1 MALTDYKPF
10 QTVKIN
16 SYTQLDIVPRSS
28 IEAVAFEKCADPK
41 ETLGSYYSSKEK
53 KPQIMINGGLFNMS
67 TGHNVMS
74 FVCDGKEQNYQ
85 NGFTGMGVLGSDP
98 AKLVYGTD
106 KARKWKYFMTAYP
119 MLVINGK
126 ANTVYGNASNLNY
139 LTLRSAVGVREDGT
153 LLILT
158 VDKPGMKFAEMAKI
172 FVEYD
177 AQYAMNLDGGG
188 SVRKMHENKVVN
200 APIENRPVDNVF
212 CVYLKED
219 PLAKLAD
226 QNEIASWAR
235 PYVEQMVVSGVMQ
248 GDANGKFRPKAA
260 VTREELAA
268 VIARVL
274 DKVESITN
282 D

>member
-16 SYTQLDIVPRSS
+16 SYTQLDIVPHSS
-28 IEAVAFEKCADPK
+28 IEAVTFEKCADPK

-85 NGFTGMGVLGSDP
+85 NGFTGMGVLGGDP

-106 KARKWKYFMTAYP
+106 RAQKWKYFMTAYP

-139 LTLRSAVGVREDGT
+139 LTLRSAVGVREDGA

-188 SVRKMHENKVVN
+188 SVRKMHENKVMN
-200 APIENRPVDNVF
+200 TPIENRPVDNVF

-235 PYVEQMVVSGVMQ
+235 PYVEKMVVSGMMQ

-274 DKVESITN
+274 DKVE
-282 D
+282 

>member
-10 QTVKIN
+10 QTVKVN
-16 SYTQLDIVPRSS
+16 SYTQLDIVPHSS

-106 KARKWKYFMTAYP
+106 KARKWKYFMTASP
-119 MLVINGK
+119 MLVINSK

-226 QNEIASWAR
+226 QNEIAIWAR
-235 PYVEQMVVSGVMQ
+235 PCVEKMVVSGIMQ

-274 DKVESITN
+274 DKVE
-282 D
+282 

>member
-16 SYTQLDIVPRSS
+16 SYTQLDIVPHSS

-41 ETLGSYYSSKEK
+41 ETLGSYYSSKGK

-74 FVCDGKEQNYQ
+74 FVCDGEEQNYQ
-85 NGFTGMGVLGSDP
+85 NGFTGMGVLGGDP

-139 LTLRSAVGVREDGT
+139 LTLRSAVGVRENGT

-235 PYVEQMVVSGVMQ
+235 PYVEQMVVSGIMQ

-268 VIARVL
+268 VIARAL
-274 DKVESITN
+274 DKVE
-282 D
+282 

>member
-16 SYTQLDIVPRSS
+16 SYTQLDIVPHSS

-188 SVRKMHENKVVN
+188 SVRKIHENKVVN

-235 PYVEQMVVSGVMQ
+235 PYVEQMVVSGIMQ

-274 DKVESITN
+274 GKVE
-282 D
+282 

>member
-16 SYTQLDIVPRSS
+16 SYTQLDIVPHSS

-41 ETLGSYYSSKEK
+41 ETLGSHYSSKEK

-85 NGFTGMGVLGSDP
+85 NGFIGMGVLGSDP

-226 QNEIASWAR
+226 QNKIASWAR
-235 PYVEQMVVSGVMQ
+235 PYVEQMVVSGIMQ
-248 GDANGKFRPKAA
+248 GDANGKFRPKDA
-260 VTREELAA
+260 VTREELAT

-274 DKVESITN
+274 DKVE
-282 D
+282 

>member
-10 QTVKIN
+10 QTVKVN
-16 SYTQLDIVPRSS
+16 SYTQLDIVPHSS

-200 APIENRPVDNVF
+200 VPIENRPVDNVF

-274 DKVESITN
+274 DKG
-282 D
+282 

>member
-16 SYTQLDIVPRSS
+16 SYTQLDIVPHSS

-85 NGFTGMGVLGSDP
+85 NGFTGMGVLGGDP

-106 KARKWKYFMTAYP
+106 KAQKWKYFMTAYP

-126 ANTVYGNASNLNY
+126 VNTVYGNASSLNY

-188 SVRKMHENKVVN
+188 SVRKMHENKVMN
-200 APIENRPVDNVF
+200 TPIENRPVDNVF

-226 QNEIASWAR
+226 QNEIAIWAR
-235 PYVEQMVVSGVMQ
+235 PCVEKMVVSGIMQ

-274 DKVESITN
+274 DKVE
-282 D
+282 

>member
-16 SYTQLDIVPRSS
+16 SYTQLDIVPHSS

-74 FVCDGKEQNYQ
+74 FVCDGEEQNYQ
-85 NGFTGMGVLGSDP
+85 NGFTGMGVLSSDP

-235 PYVEQMVVSGVMQ
+235 PYVEQMVVSGIMQ

-260 VTREELAA
+260 VTREEIAA
-268 VIARVL
+268 VIARAL
-274 DKVESITN
+274 DKVE
-282 D
+282 

>member
-16 SYTQLDIVPRSS
+16 SYTQLDIVPHSS
-28 IEAVAFEKCADPK
+28 IEAVAFEKCVDPK
-41 ETLGSYYSSKEK
+41 ETLGSYYSNKEK
-53 KPQIMINGGLFNMS
+53 KPQIIINGGLFNMS

-85 NGFTGMGVLGSDP
+85 NGFTGMGVIGSDP

-226 QNEIASWAR
+226 QNEIANWAR
-235 PYVEQMVVSGVMQ
+235 SYVEQMVVSGVMQ

-274 DKVESITN
+274 DKVE
-282 D
+282 

>member
-16 SYTQLDIVPRSS
+16 SYTQLDIVPHSS

-41 ETLGSYYSSKEK
+41 ETLGSYYSCKEK

-74 FVCDGKEQNYQ
+74 FVCDGEEQNYQ
-85 NGFTGMGVLGSDP
+85 NGFTGMGVLGGDP

-106 KARKWKYFMTAYP
+106 KAQKWKYFMTAYP
-119 MLVINGK
+119 MLVVDGK

-200 APIENRPVDNVF
+200 TPIENRPVDNVF

-219 PLAKLAD
+219 PLAKLTD

-235 PYVEQMVVSGVMQ
+235 SYVEKMVVSGIMQ

-274 DKVESITN
+274 DKVE
-282 D
+282 

>member
-10 QTVKIN
+10 QTVKVN
-16 SYTQLDIVPRSS
+16 SYTQLDIVPHSS

-188 SVRKMHENKVVN
+188 SVRKMHENKVMN
-200 APIENRPVDNVF
+200 TPIENRPVDNVF

-226 QNEIASWAR
+226 QNEIAIWAR
-235 PYVEQMVVSGVMQ
+235 PCVEKMVVSGIMQ

-274 DKVESITN
+274 DKVE
-282 D
+282 

>member
-16 SYTQLDIVPRSS
+16 SYTQLDIVPHSS
-28 IEAVAFEKCADPK
+28 IESVTFEKCADPK

-53 KPQIMINGGLFNMS
+53 KPQVMINGGLFNMS

-85 NGFTGMGVLGSDP
+85 NGFTGMGVLGGDP

-106 KARKWKYFMTAYP
+106 KAQKWKYFMTAYP

-126 ANTVYGNASNLNY
+126 VNTVYGNASNLNY

-153 LLILT
+153 LLVLT
-158 VDKPGMKFAEMAKI
+158 VDKPDMKFAEMAKI
-172 FVEYD
+172 FVEYE

-200 APIENRPVDNVF
+200 TPIENRPVDNVF

-226 QNEIASWAR
+226 QNEIANWAR
-235 PYVEQMVVSGVMQ
+235 PYVEKMVVSGIMQ

-274 DKVESITN
+274 DKVE
-282 D
+282 

>member
-16 SYTQLDIVPRSS
+16 SYTQLDIVPHSS

-74 FVCDGKEQNYQ
+74 FVCDGEEQNYQ
-85 NGFTGMGVLGSDP
+85 NGFTGMGVLGGDP

-139 LTLRSAVGVREDGT
+139 LTLRSAVGVRENGT

-177 AQYAMNLDGGG
+177 AQYAMNIDGGG

-235 PYVEQMVVSGVMQ
+235 PYVEQMVVSGIMQ
-248 GDANGKFRPKAA
+248 GDENGKFRPKAA

-268 VIARVL
+268 VIARAL
-274 DKVESITN
+274 DKVE
-282 D
+282 

>member
-16 SYTQLDIVPRSS
+16 SYTQLDIVPHSS

-53 KPQIMINGGLFNMS
+53 KPQIMINCGLFNMS

-74 FVCDGKEQNYQ
+74 FVCDGEEQNYQ
-85 NGFTGMGVLGSDP
+85 NGFTGMGVLGGDP

-139 LTLRSAVGVREDGT
+139 LTLRSAVGVRENGT

-235 PYVEQMVVSGVMQ
+235 PYVEQMVVSGIMQ

-268 VIARVL
+268 VIARAL
-274 DKVESITN
+274 DKVE
-282 D
+282 

>member
-16 SYTQLDIVPRSS
+16 SYTQLDIVPHSS

-53 KPQIMINGGLFNMS
+53 KPQIIINGGLFNMS

-85 NGFTGMGVLGSDP
+85 NGFTGMGVIGSDP

-158 VDKPGMKFAEMAKI
+158 VDKPGMTFAEMAKI

-235 PYVEQMVVSGVMQ
+235 PYVEQMVLSGVMQ

-274 DKVESITN
+274 GKVE
-282 D
+282 

>member
-16 SYTQLDIVPRSS
+16 SYTQLDIVPHSS

-74 FVCDGKEQNYQ
+74 FVCDEKEQNYQ
-85 NGFTGMGVLGSDP
+85 NGFTGMGVIGSDP

-158 VDKPGMKFAEMAKI
+158 VDKPGMTFAEMAKI

-274 DKVESITN
+274 DKVE
-282 D
+282 

>member
-74 FVCDGKEQNYQ
+74 FVCDGEEQNYQ
-85 NGFTGMGVLGSDP
+85 NGFTGMGVLGGDP

-106 KARKWKYFMTAYP
+106 KAQQWKYFMTAYP

-126 ANTVYGNASNLNY
+126 VNTVYGNASNLNY

-188 SVRKMHENKVVN
+188 SVRKMHENKVMN
-200 APIENRPVDNVF
+200 TPIENRQVDNVF

-235 PYVEQMVVSGVMQ
+235 PYVEKMVVSGIMQ

-274 DKVESITN
+274 DKVE
-282 D
+282 

>member
-10 QTVKIN
+10 QTVKVN
-16 SYTQLDIVPRSS
+16 SYTQLDIVPHSS

-106 KARKWKYFMTAYP
+106 RAQKWKYFMTAYP

-126 ANTVYGNASNLNY
+126 ANTVYGNASSLNY

-235 PYVEQMVVSGVMQ
+235 PYVEKMVASGIMQ

-274 DKVESITN
+274 DKVE
-282 D
+282 

>member
-16 SYTQLDIVPRSS
+16 SYTQLDIVPHSS

-85 NGFTGMGVLGSDP
+85 NGFTGMGVLCSDP

-106 KARKWKYFMTAYP
+106 KAQKWKYFMTAYP

-274 DKVESITN
+274 DKVE
-282 D
+282 

>member
-16 SYTQLDIVPRSS
+16 SYTQLDIVPHSS

-53 KPQIMINGGLFNMS
+53 KPQIMVNGGLFNMS

-274 DKVESITN
+274 DKVE
-282 D
+282 

>member
-16 SYTQLDIVPRSS
+16 SYTQLDIVPHSS

-74 FVCDGKEQNYQ
+74 FVCDGEEQNYQ
-85 NGFTGMGVLGSDP
+85 NGFTGMGVLGGEP
-98 AKLVYGTD
+98 AQLVYGTD
-106 KARKWKYFMTAYP
+106 KAQKWKYFMTAYP
-119 MLVINGK
+119 MLVINGRV
-126 ANTVYGNASNLNY
+126 NTVYGNASSLNY

-188 SVRKMHENKVVN
+188 SVRKMHENKVMN
-200 APIENRPVDNVF
+200 TPIENRPVDNVF

-235 PYVEQMVVSGVMQ
+235 PYIEKMVVSGIMQ

-274 DKVESITN
+274 DKVE
-282 D
+282 

>member
-1 MALTDYKPF
+1 MSLTDYKPF

-16 SYTQLDIVPRSS
+16 SYTQLDIVPHSS

-74 FVCDGKEQNYQ
+74 FVCDGEEQNYQ
-85 NGFTGMGVLGSDP
+85 NGFTGMGVLSSDP

-235 PYVEQMVVSGVMQ
+235 PYVEQMVVSGIMQ

-274 DKVESITN
+274 DKVE
-282 D
+282 

>member
-16 SYTQLDIVPRSS
+16 SYTQLDIVPHSS

-85 NGFTGMGVLGSDP
+85 NGFTGMGVLGSNP
-98 AKLVYGTD
+98 TKLVYGTD

-158 VDKPGMKFAEMAKI
+158 VDKPGMKFAEMSKI

-188 SVRKMHENKVVN
+188 SVRKMHENKVMN
-200 APIENRPVDNVF
+200 TPIENRPVDNVF

-235 PYVEQMVVSGVMQ
+235 PYVEQMVLSGVMQ

-274 DKVESITN
+274 DKVE
-282 D
+282 

>member
-1 MALTDYKPF
+1 
-10 QTVKIN
+10 
-16 SYTQLDIVPRSS
+16 
-28 IEAVAFEKCADPK
+28 
-41 ETLGSYYSSKEK
+41 
-53 KPQIMINGGLFNMS
+53 
-67 TGHNVMS
+67 
-74 FVCDGKEQNYQ
+74 
-85 NGFTGMGVLGSDP
+85 
-98 AKLVYGTD
+98 
-106 KARKWKYFMTAYP
+106 
-119 MLVINGK
+119 ML
-126 ANTVYGNASNLNY
+126 

-158 VDKPGMKFAEMAKI
+158 VDKPGMTFAEMAKI

-226 QNEIASWAR
+226 QNEIANWAR
-235 PYVEQMVVSGVMQ
+235 PYVEKMVVSGIMQ

-274 DKVESITN
+274 GKVE
-282 D
+282 

>member
-16 SYTQLDIVPRSS
+16 SYTQLDIVPHSS

-53 KPQIMINGGLFNMS
+53 KSQIMINGGLFNMS

-106 KARKWKYFMTAYP
+106 REQKWKYFMTAYP

-126 ANTVYGNASNLNY
+126 ANTVYGNASSLNY

-188 SVRKMHENKVVN
+188 SVRKMHENKIMN
-200 APIENRPVDNVF
+200 TPIENRPVDNVF

-235 PYVEQMVVSGVMQ
+235 PYVEQMVLSGVMQ

-274 DKVESITN
+274 DKVE
-282 D
+282 

>member
-16 SYTQLDIVPRSS
+16 SYTQLDIVPHSS

-74 FVCDGKEQNYQ
+74 FVCDGEEQNYR

-139 LTLRSAVGVREDGT
+139 LTLRSAVGVRENGT

-235 PYVEQMVVSGVMQ
+235 PYVEQMVVSGIMQ

-268 VIARVL
+268 VIARAL
-274 DKVESITN
+274 DKVE
-282 D
+282 

>member
-16 SYTQLDIVPRSS
+16 SYTQLDIVPHSS

-41 ETLGSYYSSKEK
+41 ETLGSYYSNKEK
-53 KPQIMINGGLFNMS
+53 KPQIIINGGLFNMS

-74 FVCDGKEQNYQ
+74 FVCDGQEQNYQ
-85 NGFTGMGVLGSDP
+85 NGFTGMGVISSDP

-126 ANTVYGNASNLNY
+126 ANIVYGNASNLNY

-235 PYVEQMVVSGVMQ
+235 PYVEQMVVSGIMQ

-268 VIARVL
+268 VIARAL
-274 DKVESITN
+274 DKVE
-282 D
+282 

>member
-16 SYTQLDIVPRSS
+16 SYTQLDIVPHSS

-85 NGFTGMGVLGSDP
+85 NGFTGMGVIGSDP

-158 VDKPGMKFAEMAKI
+158 VDKPGIQFAEMAKI

-188 SVRKMHENKVVN
+188 SVRKMHENKVMN
-200 APIENRPVDNVF
+200 TPIENRPVDNVF

-235 PYVEQMVVSGVMQ
+235 PYVEQMVLSGVMQ

-260 VTREELAA
+260 VPREELAA

-274 DKVESITN
+274 DKVE
-282 D
+282 

>member
-16 SYTQLDIVPRSS
+16 SYTQLDIVPHSS

-85 NGFTGMGVLGSDP
+85 NGFTGMGVIGSDP

-158 VDKPGMKFAEMAKI
+158 VDKPGIQFAEMAKI

-188 SVRKMHENKVVN
+188 SVRKMHENKVMN
-200 APIENRPVDNVF
+200 TPIENRPVDNVF

-235 PYVEQMVVSGVMQ
+235 HYVEQMVVSGVMQ

-274 DKVESITN
+274 DKVE
-282 D
+282 

>member
-16 SYTQLDIVPRSS
+16 SYTQLDIVPHSS

-74 FVCDGKEQNYQ
+74 FVCDGEEQNYQ
-85 NGFTGMGVLGSDP
+85 NGFTGMGVLGGDP

-119 MLVINGK
+119 MLVIKGK

-139 LTLRSAVGVREDGT
+139 LTLRSAVGVRENGT

-235 PYVEQMVVSGVMQ
+235 PYVEQMVVSGIMQ

-268 VIARVL
+268 VIARAL
-274 DKVESITN
+274 DKVE
-282 D
+282 

>member
-16 SYTQLDIVPRSS
+16 SYTQLDIVPHSS

-74 FVCDGKEQNYQ
+74 LVCDGEEQNYR

-139 LTLRSAVGVREDGT
+139 LTLRSAVGVRENGT

-235 PYVEQMVVSGVMQ
+235 PYVEQMVVSGIMQ

-268 VIARVL
+268 VIARAL
-274 DKVESITN
+274 DKVE
-282 D
+282 

>member
-16 SYTQLDIVPRSS
+16 SYTQLDIVPHSS

-158 VDKPGMKFAEMAKI
+158 VDKPGMQFAEMAKI

-188 SVRKMHENKVVN
+188 SVRKMHENKVMN
-200 APIENRPVDNVF
+200 TPIENRPVDNVL

-219 PLAKLAD
+219 PLAKLVD
-226 QNEIASWAR
+226 QNEIANWAR

-274 DKVESITN
+274 DKVE
-282 D
+282 

>member
-16 SYTQLDIVPRSS
+16 SYTQLDIVPHSS

-74 FVCDGKEQNYQ
+74 FVCDGEEQNYQ
-85 NGFTGMGVLGSDP
+85 NGFTGMGVLSRDP

-200 APIENRPVDNVF
+200 APIENRLVDNVF

-226 QNEIASWAR
+226 QNEIANWAR
-235 PYVEQMVVSGVMQ
+235 PYVEKMVVSGIMQ

-274 DKVESITN
+274 GKVE
-282 D
+282 

>member
-16 SYTQLDIVPRSS
+16 SYTQLDIVPHSS

-41 ETLGSYYSSKEK
+41 ETLGGYYSSKEK

-235 PYVEQMVVSGVMQ
+235 PYIEKMVVSGIMQ

-274 DKVESITN
+274 DKVE
-282 D
+282 

>member
-16 SYTQLDIVPRSS
+16 SYTQLDIVPHSS
-28 IEAVAFEKCADPK
+28 IKAVAFEKCADPK
-41 ETLGSYYSSKEK
+41 ETLGSYYSNKEK
-53 KPQIMINGGLFNMS
+53 KPQIIINGGLFNMS

-85 NGFTGMGVLGSDP
+85 NGFAGMGVIGSDP

-158 VDKPGMKFAEMAKI
+158 VDKPGMTFAEMAKI

-226 QNEIASWAR
+226 QNEIANWA
-235 PYVEQMVVSGVMQ
+235 
-248 GDANGKFRPKAA
+248 
-260 VTREELAA
+260 
-268 VIARVL
+268 
-274 DKVESITN
+274 
-282 D
+282 

>member
-16 SYTQLDIVPRSS
+16 SYTQLDIVPHSS

-74 FVCDGKEQNYQ
+74 FVCDGEEQNYQ
-85 NGFTGMGVLGSDP
+85 NGFTGMGVLGGDP

-106 KARKWKYFMTAYP
+106 KAQKWKYFMTAYP

-126 ANTVYGNASNLNY
+126 VNTVYGNASSLNY

-158 VDKPGMKFAEMAKI
+158 VDKPGMKFVEMAKI

-188 SVRKMHENKVVN
+188 SVRKMHENKVMN
-200 APIENRPVDNVF
+200 TPIENRPVDNVF

-235 PYVEQMVVSGVMQ
+235 PYVEKMVVSGIMQ

-274 DKVESITN
+274 DKVE
-282 D
+282 

>member
-16 SYTQLDIVPRSS
+16 SYTQLDIVPHSS

-53 KPQIMINGGLFNMS
+53 KPQVMINGGLFNMS

-74 FVCDGKEQNYQ
+74 FVCDGEEQNYQ
-85 NGFTGMGVLGSDP
+85 NGFTGMGVLGGDP

-106 KARKWKYFMTAYP
+106 KAQKWKYFMTAYP

-188 SVRKMHENKVVN
+188 SVRKMHENKVMN
-200 APIENRPVDNVF
+200 TPIENRPVDNVF

-235 PYVEQMVVSGVMQ
+235 PYVEQMVLSGVMQ

-274 DKVESITN
+274 DKVE
-282 D
+282 

>member
-16 SYTQLDIVPRSS
+16 SYTQLDIVPHSS

-74 FVCDGKEQNYQ
+74 FVCDGEEQNYQ
-85 NGFTGMGVLGSDP
+85 NGFTGMGVLGGDP

-139 LTLRSAVGVREDGT
+139 LTLRSAVGVRENGT

-177 AQYAMNLDGGG
+177 AQYAMNIDGGG

-235 PYVEQMVVSGVMQ
+235 PYVEQMVVSGIMQ

-268 VIARVL
+268 VIARAL
-274 DKVESITN
+274 DKVE
-282 D
+282 

>member
-16 SYTQLDIVPRSS
+16 SYTQLDIVPHSS

-85 NGFTGMGVLGSDP
+85 NGFTGMGVIGSDP

-158 VDKPGMKFAEMAKI
+158 VDKPGMQFAEMAKI

-188 SVRKMHENKVVN
+188 SVRKMHENKVMN
-200 APIENRPVDNVF
+200 TPIENRPVDNVF

-226 QNEIASWAR
+226 QNEIASWER
-235 PYVEQMVVSGVMQ
+235 PYVEQMVLSGVMQ

-274 DKVESITN
+274 DKVE
-282 D
+282 